1 MRVETRLEMASLGWP
16 HLLRRAT
23 AGFAGKCFGSAA
35 LVLTIAT
42 LGGAPALAQ
51 NVGTASA
58 VNPASTGKP
67 PGGAVRTLTLGSEVV
82 HNERIQTDAAGS
94 VQLLFVDKTS
104 MSIGPNSDVTI
115 DEYVFDPN
123 ANTGKMAVTV
133 SKGVMRFV
141 GGQVSH
147 TGDATVTTPSASI
160 GIRGGTVIFDAKGTI
175 VSLFG
180 KLTITGKNG
189 DPFMLY
195 RPNMFV
201 NLGPGGSLTPQFV
214 TQEMI
219 AFYNARFQAKPGQTG
234 GTGHQV
240 TATRVNN
247 ELALYDVTGS
257 ILPTFWAVQSPTTT
271 TVPTECNDPS
281 SPIYM
286 TVCTTF
292 QTTLQSVRLGAQ
304 TAAAAGS
311 VPPPPP
317 PPPPPCNY
325 CWYRVGH

>member
-16 HLLRRAT
+16 HLLRRAA
-23 AGFAGKCFGSAA
+23 AGFAGKCSRGIA
-35 LVLTIAT
+35 LVLAIAT
-42 LGGAPALAQ
+42 LGAAPALAQ
-51 NVGTASA
+51 RVGTASA

-82 HNERIQTDAAGS
+82 RNERIQTDAAGS

-147 TGDATVTTPSASI
+147 TGEATVTTPSASI

-189 DPFMLY
+189 DPIALY

-214 TQEMI
+214 TQELI
-219 AFYNARFQAKPGQTG
+219 ASYNSRFQAKPGQTG
-234 GTGHQV
+234 GTGHHV
-240 TATRVNN
+240 TTTTVSN
-247 ELALYDVTGS
+247 ELALHDVTGS

-271 TVPTECNDPS
+271 TVPTECNNPA
-281 SPIYM
+281 SPVYM
-286 TVCTTF
+286 AVCTTF
-292 QTTLQSVRLGAQ
+292 QTTFQSVRLGAQ

-311 VPPPPP
+311 VPPPAPAMNRY
-317 PPPPPCNY
+317 CNRY
-325 CWYRVGH
+325 GCWW